1 MNRLLTAV
9 ALGAVLTAYAPQPA
23 FAQANGHTNDPAAV
37 AAGAYDL
44 DKRHAR
50 LQVSGVH
57 MGFSRYVFRIDGF
70 DADLTW
76 NGRSPASSAVTVT
89 ADPKT
94 VNTGLPDFDKEI
106 GESFFGGQPITFV
119 SRSAQTTG
127 ATTGKLTGDLT
138 VNGVTRPTTFDVTFV
153 GGGPHPF
160 NGKPTLGFSAVTSIK
175 RSDFK
180 VAPSLPNRIFSDEVE
195 IRFDGEFNRQ

>member
-9 ALGAVLTAYAPQPA
+9 ALGAVLTAYAPQA
-23 FAQANGHTNDPAAV
+23 AVAQANGHTTDPAAV
-37 AAGAYDL
+37 AAGAYKL
-44 DKRHAR
+44 DKTHAR

-76 NGRSPASSAVTVT
+76 NGRSPAASTVSVT
-89 ADPKT
+89 ADPRT

-106 GESFFGGQPITFV
+106 GESFFGGSPISFV
-119 SRSAQTTG
+119 SRSAEARGPTAG
-127 ATTGKLTGDLT
+127 RLTGDLT

-160 NGKPTLGFSAVTSIK
+160 SGKPTLGFSAVTTIK

-180 VAPSLPNRIFSDEVE
+180 IAPSLPASIFSDEVE